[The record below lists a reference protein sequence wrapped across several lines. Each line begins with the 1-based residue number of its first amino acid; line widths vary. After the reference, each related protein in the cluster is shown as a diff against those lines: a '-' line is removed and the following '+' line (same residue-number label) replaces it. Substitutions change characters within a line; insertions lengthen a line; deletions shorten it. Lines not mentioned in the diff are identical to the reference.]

1 MTELDSNNTLQLHRT
16 ILTDID
22 DLYIV
27 KYQLLY
33 NNETIYEDTVKSVKQ
48 DIFGNAISI
57 DDVDAFAI
65 KHLQKQIEVV

>member
-1 MTELDSNNTLQLHRT
+1 MTEAEANNTLQLHRT

-27 KYQLLY
+27 KYQLLH

-48 DIFGNAISI
+48 DIFGNAVSI

>member
-1 MTELDSNNTLQLHRT
+1 MTEAEANNTLQLHRT

-27 KYQLLY
+27 KYQLLH

-48 DIFGNAISI
+48 DIFGNAVSI

-65 KHLQKQIEVV
+65 KSLMTNVEVV